1 MNTKAEEG
9 RSATLEFYGGYWGV
23 MAGFIVM
30 IGGILALTVSGRSMP
45 MAFWVPALAGMGT
58 MLLLSKN
65 RSECADAM
73 IEGMSQKLVIT
84 ILVAL
89 FMGGIFSR
97 LMSATGLA
105 DGLIWLSLKIGLEG
119 SLFCVITF
127 ICGAILSTA
136 TGSALGTMIAL
147 TPVLYPVGV
156 AVGASPVAM
165 GGAIISA
172 SFFGDNIAPV
182 SDTTIASAIT
192 QGTTVAKAVR
202 ARLRYALASAAI
214 AIVLF
219 MILGGGGQQT
229 AADAANFNPNGLIML
244 VVPILLIIMML
255 RDANLLVAIFA
266 SVSIG
271 IVIGLVSGLLSPGS
285 ILSIDMESFEVS
297 GIICDGIMGMMDAS
311 VFALFVMAIVY
322 IVQATGFLD
331 TMIEKLERFTKTD
344 TSAELIMGF
353 TAVALSFLTVANT
366 IAIIIAGPFAKKVLV
381 DEHHIGPE
389 RSAVILDSFSAA
401 AIGLCPYAFLPML
414 IVPIATG
421 TGAVVDFTSPQVCL
435 FEFYNIAL
443 LFVMIFAAVTGWGRT
458 KYRDSPSETV
468 PLRDYVQGTQA

>member
-214 AIVLF
+214 AIVL
-219 MILGGGGQQT
+219 
-229 AADAANFNPNGLIML
+229 
-244 VVPILLIIMML
+244 
-255 RDANLLVAIFA
+255 
-266 SVSIG
+266 
-271 IVIGLVSGLLSPGS
+271 
-285 ILSIDMESFEVS
+285 
-297 GIICDGIMGMMDAS
+297 
-311 VFALFVMAIVY
+311 
-322 IVQATGFLD
+322 
-331 TMIEKLERFTKTD
+331 
-344 TSAELIMGF
+344 
-353 TAVALSFLTVANT
+353 
-366 IAIIIAGPFAKKVLV
+366 
-381 DEHHIGPE
+381 
-389 RSAVILDSFSAA
+389 
-401 AIGLCPYAFLPML
+401 
-414 IVPIATG
+414 
-421 TGAVVDFTSPQVCL
+421 
-435 FEFYNIAL
+435 
-443 LFVMIFAAVTGWGRT
+443 
-458 KYRDSPSETV
+458 
-468 PLRDYVQGTQA
+468 